1 MVRPTSKKAKEPP
14 KEVNHKGN
22 IKFPN
27 PLLLPEAF
35 KIMKGQDLLKGGLAL
50 KNPRLLQTACLKIE
64 IICAHYNI
72 TDTLCI

>member
-1 MVRPTSKKAKEPP
+1 MNESTQKRENMKNKMVRPTSKKAKELP

-50 KNPRLLQTACLKIE
+50 KNPRLLQQHVSK
-64 IICAHYNI
+64 
-72 TDTLCI
+72 